1 MGSIKLVTEIPG
13 PRSRELL
20 QRARETIM
28 PPIGP
33 GGEIFIERGEGAVV
47 EDVDGNRYLDL
58 IGGVGCLITGHSHPR
73 VVDAITRQAR
83 LFTHTDFTV
92 VPYENYVE
100 LAERITSMT
109 GRGTVAFFNTGAE
122 AVENA
127 VKIARYTTGR
137 PGVVCFK
144 GAFHGRTYMAL
155 TLTAREVPHKSGF
168 GPFVPE
174 VYRARYPGLDGA
186 SEKDSVSDVE
196 AILNERS
203 VAAIIVEPVL
213 GEGGFV
219 VPPSGFLAE
228 LQRVCR
234 DLQVLLI
241 LDEVQSGYARTG
253 KFLASQ
259 HEGVSGDL
267 TVLGKSIASGLPLS
281 ALVAAPALAD
291 SLPQNSLGGTFP
303 GNPLACAAGLAVLD
317 VIEQEGLLSRAV
329 EIGKRLTAGWEE
341 IAAASGAI
349 REVRGVGAMIG
360 VEFHQANGAKRMIL
374 GAREKGVLAMSAG
387 REGKVI
393 RHLMPLVITDEQL
406 EEALDVFSSI
416 SV

>member
-1 MGSIKLVTEIPG
+1 MGSIKLITEIPG

-20 QRARETIM
+20 QRAKKIVM

-58 IGGVGCLITGHSHPR
+58 IGGVGCLITGHSHPK
-73 VVDAITRQAR
+73 VVDAIRRQAG
-83 LFTHTDFTV
+83 LFTHTDFTI
-92 VPYENYVE
+92 VPYENYVR

-109 GRGTVAFFNTGAE
+109 GPGTVAFFNTGAE

-127 VKIARYTTGR
+127 VKIARYATGR
-137 PGVVCFK
+137 PGVVCFE

-155 TLTAREVPHKSGF
+155 TLTSREVPHKGGF

-174 VYRARYPGLDGA
+174 VYRARYPGIDGA
-186 SEKDSVSDVE
+186 NEKDSASDVE
-196 AILNERS
+196 AILKERS
-203 VAAIIVEPVL
+203 VAAVIVEPVL

-219 VPPSGFLAE
+219 VPPSGFLTE
-228 LQRVCR
+228 LQRLCR
-234 DLQVLLI
+234 DSQALLI
-241 LDEVQSGYARTG
+241 VDEVQSGYGRTG

-259 HEGVSGDL
+259 HEDVSGDL

-291 SLPQNSLGGTFP
+291 SLPENSLGGTYP
-303 GNPLACAAGLAVLD
+303 GNPVACASGLAVMD

-349 REVRGVGAMIG
+349 REVRGLGAMIG
-360 VEFHQANGAKRMIL
+360 VEFDQADTAKRMIL
-374 GAREKGVLAMSAG
+374 GARERGVLVMSAG

-393 RHLMPLVITDEQL
+393 RHLMPLVITNDQL
-406 EEALDVFSSI
+406 DEALGVFSSI

>member
-20 QRARETIM
+20 QRAKQIVM

-47 EDVDGNRYLDL
+47 EDVDANRYLDL
-58 IGGVGCLITGHSHPR
+58 IGGVGCLVTGHSHPK
-73 VVDAITRQAR
+73 VVDAIRRQTG
-83 LFTHTDFTV
+83 LFTHTDFTI

-109 GRGTVAFFNTGAE
+109 GPGTVAFFNTGAE

-127 VKIARYTTGR
+127 VKVARYATGR
-137 PGVVCFK
+137 PGVICFE

-155 TLTAREVPHKSGF
+155 TLTAREIPHKSGF

-174 VYRARYPGLDGA
+174 VYRARYPGLDEA
-186 SEKDSVSDVE
+186 NEKDSVADVE
-196 AILNERS
+196 AILKERS
-203 VAAIIVEPVL
+203 VSAVIVEPVL

-219 VPPSGFLAE
+219 VPPSGFLTE
-228 LQRVCR
+228 LQRLCR
-234 DLQVLLI
+234 DSQALLI

-281 ALVAAPALAD
+281 ALIAAPALAD
-291 SLPQNSLGGTFP
+291 SLPENSLGGTYP
-303 GNPLACAAGLAVLD
+303 GNPVACAAGLAVMD

-329 EIGKRLTAGWEE
+329 DIGKRLTAGWEE

-360 VEFHQANGAKRMIL
+360 VEFDQADAAKRMIL
-374 GAREKGVLAMSAG
+374 GARERGVLAMSAG

-393 RHLMPLVITDEQL
+393 RHLMPLVITDDQL
-406 EEALDVFSSI
+406 DEALGVFSSI